1 MSDNRFKNKT
11 QNNTNQFFPI
21 IKKTATIKYNI
32 ALINAHLISALYFFF
47 VLSHI
52 YPKTNEIVSG
62 IISDNVTKD
71 IANVLFS
78 KVVAKEI
85 NAK

>member
-32 ALINAHLISALYFFF
+32 ALINAHLISALYFFLF
-47 VLSHI
+47 YHI
-52 YPKTNEIVSG
+52 YIQRQMK
-62 IISDNVTKD
+62 
-71 IANVLFS
+71 
-78 KVVAKEI
+78 
-85 NAK
+85 